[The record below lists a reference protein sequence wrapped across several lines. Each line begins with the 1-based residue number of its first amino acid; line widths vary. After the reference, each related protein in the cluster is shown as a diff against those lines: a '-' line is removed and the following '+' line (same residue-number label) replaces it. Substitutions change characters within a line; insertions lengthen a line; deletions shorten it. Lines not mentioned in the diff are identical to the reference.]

1 MDVNRALRSAAQT
14 GELQLGIKESLETV
28 GSGDAQLVVVAANCP
43 DELRTRIEGAAEE
56 QEAPVYA
63 YAGSNHDLGSACGK
77 PFAVAVLAV
86 VDPGESDVLQLA
98 RANNPSA

>member
-14 GELQLGIKESLETV
+14 GELTLGIKESLETV
-28 GSGDAQLVVVAANCP
+28 GSGDAQLVVLATNCP
-43 DELRTRIEGAAEE
+43 EDLRTRATEAAEDAE
-56 QEAPVYA
+56 VPLYA

-77 PFAVAVLAV
+77 PFAVAVLTV

-98 RANNPSA
+98 RANPSP